1 LSEKFKNSQKRL
13 DFLKNN
19 VYNKNNKREGGTTN
33 ETNNNFKIL
42 AKLA

>member
-1 LSEKFKNSQKRL
+1 MCIINTT
-13 DFLKNN
+13 
-19 VYNKNNKREGGTTN
+19 KREGGTTN

>member
-1 LSEKFKNSQKRL
+1 MKIT
-13 DFLKNN
+13 
-19 VYNKNNKREGGTTN
+19 KREGGTTN